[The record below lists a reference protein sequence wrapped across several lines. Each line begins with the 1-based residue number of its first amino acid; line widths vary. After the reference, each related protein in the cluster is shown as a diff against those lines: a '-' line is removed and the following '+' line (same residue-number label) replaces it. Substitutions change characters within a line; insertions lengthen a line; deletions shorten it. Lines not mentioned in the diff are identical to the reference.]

1 MRLLQHSFRAQ
12 NSIQSWVLNWTR
24 IGFVSFFFS
33 LSSSNQYPLQGSKR
47 SPVQKCFR
55 TLLYWTALGLVG
67 FDPTTSRSQGCDQ
80 LLCYNHWPFP
90 LVSSSLHK
98 LWSSDFEIKC
108 IIILPIFYG
117 TSKKQLPSSNHSRPN
132 KTAIKVGFIFWTK
145 PQFPFWI
152 SVQDRTV

>member
-1 MRLLQHSFRAQ
+1 MVVGFKLDQDWVCFLFLFPYLHRM
-12 NSIQSWVLNWTR
+12 SILCKV
-24 IGFVSFFFS
+24 
-33 LSSSNQYPLQGSKR
+33 PLEA
-47 SPVQKCFR
+47 
-55 TLLYWTALGLVG
+55 LLYWTALGLVG

-117 TSKKQLPSSNHSRPN
+117 TSKRQLPSSNHSRPN